1 MSKQT
6 TKRTQQLSFEEFETK
21 YKSLFAEDDFFAGPA
36 TATDI
41 NKVLNPYDRS
51 NTTLSRRASGYV
63 PPVRPSGQ
71 LISELKE
78 WWLVRAL
85 NAAKKENCPEA
96 FTGLLQHLLFRLR
109 VLPPKGV
116 FIPCPGTPGAPHK
129 KETLQIYSTWVAIGK
144 PSLTTQKLAYRIYGA
159 VFTKA
164 LSKERK
170 RMVDQCRQSVERHK
184 RRLNLPKNIS

>member
-6 TKRTQQLSFEEFETK
+6 PERTKQLSFEEFETK
-21 YKSLFAEDDFFAGPA
+21 YKSLFAEDDS
-36 TATDI
+36 I
-41 NKVLNPYDRS
+41 NKLLNPYDRS
-51 NTTLSRRASGYV
+51 STTLSRRVSGYV
-63 PPVRPSGQ
+63 PPVRSDQ
-71 LISELKE
+71 LISELKK

-85 NAAKKENCPEA
+85 SAAKKENCPEV
-96 FTGLLQHLLFRLR
+96 FKYLLQHLLIRLR
-109 VLPPKGV
+109 VLPPEGV

-129 KETLQIYSTWVAIGK
+129 EETRQIYLTWVAIGK
-144 PSLTTQKLAYRIYGA
+144 PSLTTQKLAYTIYGA

-170 RMVDQCRQSVERHK
+170 RMVDQCRQSVERYK